1 MSSNAVIAIFEQ
13 MSGFQIFMEFMTLQ
27 ETPTLFFV
35 ISYNSYIGDAGIF
48 EVYLKYEWGQNS
60 KFGASK
66 HESVLLFF
74 LLL

>member
-48 EVYLKYEWGQNS
+48 EVYLKYE
-60 KFGASK
+60 
-66 HESVLLFF
+66 
-74 LLL
+74 